1 MSPAR
6 AHAPSQKTPT
16 SQPPEPAVYELI
28 RGASPLVISAP
39 HTGHLIP
46 PHLHERF
53 THEALK
59 SEDSDWFIKELY
71 APIAERLGGSL
82 LSARLSR
89 YVVDLNRPASDESL
103 YPGQRTT
110 SLCPTESFEGTPL
123 YQEGC
128 EPTDEERAVRVQ
140 RYWRPYHEALRA
152 ELERVKAQHGYV
164 LLWEAHSIK
173 SEVPLLFEGRL
184 PEVNLGTFEGRSC
197 PLEVAQALEGACA
210 AWPSPAQGGPAWRWV
225 INGRFKGGY
234 ITRHFGNPTQH
245 THAVQL
251 ELSQRAYLADEGEP
265 LWDKRSEAHAEQARP
280 WLEGLISAA
289 LGALSERYQQG
300 HQQGHQQGQSV

>member
-1 MSPAR
+1 MSPLS
-6 AHAPSQKTPT
+6 AHSPTQKSPISQ
-16 SQPPEPAVYELI
+16 QDEPAVYELTC
-28 RGASPLVISAP
+28 GASPLVISAP
-39 HTGHLIP
+39 HTGHIIP
-46 PHLHERF
+46 SALQAHF
-53 THEALK
+53 TPEALK

-82 LSARLSR
+82 LSACLSR

-110 SLCPTESFEGTPL
+110 GLCPTESFGGARL
-123 YQEGC
+123 YREGC
-128 EPTDEERAVRVQ
+128 EPSAEERAERVQ

-197 PLEVAQALEGACA
+197 PPEVASALQETCA
-210 AWPSPAQGGPAWRWV
+210 AWPARPQGGPGWRWV
-225 INGRFKGGY
+225 LNGRFKGGY
-234 ITRHFGNPTQH
+234 ITRHFGDPAQQV
-245 THAVQL
+245 HATQL

-265 LWDKRSEAHAEQARP
+265 VWDERSEACAERARP

-289 LGALSERYQQG
+289 LSALAERHQG
-300 HQQGHQQGQSV
+300 RAL